1 LKVEG
6 GGSASS
12 ESDDAFG
19 GGRGQ
24 ENTAEMAAAAP
35 RVLIV
40 DDQASFRGV
49 ARLLLEWRGYEVAG
63 EAGDA
68 AEAIDCAERLAP
80 DAVLLDVGLGEDSGF
95 EVCSALVR
103 ARPALAV
110 LLVSDADYTRV
121 DGCVAASGA
130 RGFAL
135 KSRLAAIDL
144 AAFWP
149 SPVPA

>member
-24 ENTAEMAAAAP
+24 ENTAEMAPAAP

-49 ARLLLEWRGYEVAG
+49 ARQLLEWRGYEVAG

-68 AEAIDCAERLAP
+68 AQAIDCAERLAP

-95 EVCSALVR
+95 DVCSALVR

-110 LLVSDADYTRV
+110 LLVSDAYTHV

-144 AAFWP
+144 AAF
-149 SPVPA
+149 

>member
-24 ENTAEMAAAAP
+24 ENTAEMAPAAP

-49 ARLLLEWRGYEVAG
+49 ARQLLEWRGYEVAG
-63 EAGDA
+63 EA
-68 AEAIDCAERLAP
+68 IDSAERLAP

-95 EVCSALVR
+95 DVCSALVR

-110 LLVSDADYTRV
+110 LLVSNADYTRV
-121 DGCVAASGA
+121 DVCVAASGA

-149 SPVPA
+149 APAPP